1 MPTTS
6 PAITAVPTHG
16 YSYRAAYAVGSSLC
30 LGLPA
35 FSEGVAD
42 PYPIRSP
49 LVIADYLIDHAKGK
63 TFAEIGTRNG
73 DVSKCVAQFTKRAFA
88 IEVDERHCARLV
100 QRGIDVECKRF
111 ENVDDGKLLGVDV
124 FFWFVWPPILS
135 ENWLRRLWTLPRPDN
150 TSTTTTVLVAF
161 DGHIPEDMRFLPL
174 FVSHY
179 GGSVDRIFFDEGGE
193 ITSGRRPSYSHVFQ
207 YRPGRWGVIH
217 VAKFRLGG
225 LEPRKP
231 PGRLDR
237 RLGLAIH
244 ENVTTG
250 WTWTAQGWRAGTRPL
265 PTSLHPPQ
273 RG

>member
-1 MPTTS
+1 M
-6 PAITAVPTHG
+6 
-16 YSYRAAYAVGSSLC
+16 
-30 LGLPA
+30 
-35 FSEGVAD
+35 
-42 PYPIRSP
+42 
-49 LVIADYLIDHAKGK
+49 
-63 TFAEIGTRNG
+63 RNG
-73 DVSKCVAQFTKRAFA
+73 LLVPLASPRSWSLPRDLVSLTRMMKKFKGQAV
-88 IEVDERHCARLV
+88 
-100 QRGIDVECKRF
+100 KRF
-111 ENVDDGKLLGVDV
+111 
-124 FFWFVWPPILS
+124 
-135 ENWLRRLWTLPRPDN
+135 
-150 TSTTTTVLVAF
+150 
-161 DGHIPEDMRFLPL
+161 
-174 FVSHY
+174 
-179 GGSVDRIFFDEGGE
+179 FFDEGGE

-237 RLGLAIH
+237 RLVLAIH